1 MKNVECR
8 MKLKYGYEVCRMKL
22 EVSNNAC
29 SKILEDSPFNIDHA
43 SYPFCVEP
51 IKVLEVFINQGVVTF
66 NLIFKKCPRTFVHG
80 GLYHK
85 GFNQGPR
92 PPLPPPCPSLV
103 NPH

>member
-43 SYPFCVEP
+43 AIGVIP
-51 IKVLEVFINQGVVTF
+51 IL
-66 NLIFKKCPRTFVHG
+66 C
-80 GLYHK
+80 
-85 GFNQGPR
+85 
-92 PPLPPPCPSLV
+92 
-103 NPH
+103 